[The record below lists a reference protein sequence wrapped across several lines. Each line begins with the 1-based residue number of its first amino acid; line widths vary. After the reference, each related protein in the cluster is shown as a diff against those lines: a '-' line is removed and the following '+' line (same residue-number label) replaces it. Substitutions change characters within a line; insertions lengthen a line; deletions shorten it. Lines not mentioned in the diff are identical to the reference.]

1 MGDRMKIKIRYNHSG
16 GISRIENDA
25 RIQEVM
31 INENIINPRKETIA
45 LGFVNK
51 DSSGIVE
58 FSTSEFEMIAQEVKK
73 RIYLIKGVKIFG
85 GSGAIRLE

>member
-1 MGDRMKIKIRYNHSG
+1 MKIKIRYSHSG
-16 GISRIENDA
+16 GMSRIENDA
-25 RIQEVM
+25 KIQEVM
-31 INENIINPRKETIA
+31 INENIINPREETIA

-73 RIYLIKGVKIFG
+73 RIHLIKGVKIFG